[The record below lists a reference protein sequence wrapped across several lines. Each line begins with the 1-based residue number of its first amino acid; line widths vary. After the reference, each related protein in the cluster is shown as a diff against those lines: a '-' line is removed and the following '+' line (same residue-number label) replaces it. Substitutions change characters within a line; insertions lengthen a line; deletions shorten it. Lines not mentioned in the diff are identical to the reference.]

1 MPMTNDLTANPPHL
15 QRFDAPRAAPAV
27 IHPDKDSTPRR
38 LAAKLSEIIL
48 GGQDGLVNVAGV
60 ILGLAAATPDTR
72 IIIAGGLAAT
82 FAESISM
89 AAVAYTSA
97 LADRDYYRAEKARM
111 EQHIS
116 EEPEHNRDQVRGIF
130 AQWGLEG
137 ELLDQAVDR
146 VTQNPAHWNDVLMAH
161 EQQLQPVHEASL
173 VSDSILVGVSAIVGS
188 LIPLLPF
195 FFLERV
201 TAVLVGLVL
210 CGLVLFGVGA
220 FKARLTVGHPTR
232 SGLQM
237 MGIGLVSA
245 LAGYAIG
252 AIFGG

>member
-1 MPMTNDLTANPPHL
+1 MSNELTVNSSHLPHFGPPS
-15 QRFDAPRAAPAV
+15 AAPAIFRPGENSV
-27 IHPDKDSTPRR
+27 PRR

-89 AAVAYTSA
+89 AAVAYTSG

-111 EQHIS
+111 EQHIND
-116 EEPEHNRDQVRGIF
+116 EPEHNRDQVRSIF
-130 AQWGLEG
+130 ARWGLDG

-146 VTQNPAHWNDVLMAH
+146 VTQDPAHWNDVLMAH
-161 EQQLQPVHEASL
+161 EQQLQPVQEASL
-173 VSDSILVGVSAIVGS
+173 VTDSLLVGASAIVGS

-195 FFLERV
+195 FFLERL
-201 TAVLVGLVL
+201 TAILVGLVL

-220 FKARLTVGHPTR
+220 FKAHLTVGHPAR

-237 MGIGLVSA
+237 MGIGLLSA